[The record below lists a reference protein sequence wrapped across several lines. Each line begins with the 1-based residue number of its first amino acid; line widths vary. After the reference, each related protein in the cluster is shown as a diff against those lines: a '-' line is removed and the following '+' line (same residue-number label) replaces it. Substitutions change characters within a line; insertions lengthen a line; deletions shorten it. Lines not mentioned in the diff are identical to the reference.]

1 MRKSAITLAAV
12 LGIAMAGTCL
22 AARTTGETVDDG
34 VLVSSTKTALV
45 KVAPNVAS
53 AINVDAHSGRVLL
66 VGFVDSDKQKTDALA
81 AARGVKGQ
89 TAVIDGLVVM
99 PGTRS
104 VGTTIDDQTIQT
116 RVKTAV
122 TQSEG
127 WEKGLTINT
136 ECKNGEI
143 LLGGFVSKDSQR
155 DAAGKAA
162 AGVKGVRK
170 VHNFVQVK

>member
-1 MRKSAITLAAV
+1 MRKSAIALTAFISL
-12 LGIAMAGTCL
+12 AMAGTCL
-22 AARTTGETVDDG
+22 AQRSTGETVDDG
-34 VLVSSTKTALV
+34 VLVSSTKTELL

-53 AINVDAHSGRVLL
+53 AINVGAHSGRVLL
-66 VGFVDSDKQKTDALA
+66 IGFVDSDKQKSEALA

-104 VGTTIDDQTIQT
+104 IGTTIDDQAMQT
-116 RVKTAV
+116 KVKTAI
-122 TQSEG
+122 TSGEN
-127 WEKGLTINT
+127 WEKGLAINT
-136 ECKNGEI
+136 EAKNGEV
-143 LLGGFVSKDSQR
+143 LLGGFVPKASQR

-162 AGVKGVRK
+162 AGVAGVKK